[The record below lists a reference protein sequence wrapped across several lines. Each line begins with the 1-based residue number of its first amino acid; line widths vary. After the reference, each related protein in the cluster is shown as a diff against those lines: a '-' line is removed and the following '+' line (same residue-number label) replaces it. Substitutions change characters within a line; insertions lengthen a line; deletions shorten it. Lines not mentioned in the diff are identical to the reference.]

1 MRSKLTL
8 MTTAAV
14 LVLGLT
20 GAAYAEDA
28 PGATQDITIAADTS
42 TAPGGTGIKESEA
55 GEATTQK
62 GQNEMPATGAGSVQ
76 GGGDKSADQG
86 GTGVKA
92 SSDSEGATN
101 KSTDDPGATGMSS
114 EGKSSGNAPGGTG
127 VETSSESEGTKN
139 KTTNE

>member
-14 LVLGLT
+14 LALGLS
-20 GAAYAEDA
+20 GAAYA
-28 PGATQDITIAADTS
+28 ADTG
-42 TAPGGTGIKESEA
+42 APRGDGIKESEA
-55 GEATTQK
+55 SEATTQK
-62 GQNEMPATGAGSVQ
+62 THKDGSMSGAGSMQ
-76 GGGDKSADQG
+76 GGGDNSADQG

-101 KSTDDPGATGMSS
+101 KSTDDPGAMGMN

-127 VETSSESEGTKN
+127 VETSSESEGAKN